1 MNKSQKVYLLFKRI
15 IDIFG
20 SIIGILLSLSL
31 LWWWIFIINL
41 FATKGHP
48 LFFPKR
54 IGKNKK
60 VYKMCKFR
68 TMKIDT
74 PVIPPYEMTKEQM
87 DMYET
92 GFGKFLRK
100 TTLDETLQF
109 FNVLL
114 GQMSLVGPRPG
125 AAKDEEMLVTA
136 RESYTPSPYLVRP
149 GMTGYAQVYMRRKH
163 DVMSKAWY
171 DCEYVKKFS
180 FSLDIKLIIKTLL
193 LMTFVHHKQK

>member
-1 MNKSQKVYLLFKRI
+1 
-15 IDIFG
+15 
-20 SIIGILLSLSL
+20 
-31 LWWWIFIINL
+31 
-41 FATKGHP
+41 
-48 LFFPKR
+48 
-54 IGKNKK
+54 
-60 VYKMCKFR
+60 MCKFR

-74 PVIPPYEMTKEQM
+74 PVIPPYEMTKEQL

-109 FNVLL
+109 FNVLI

-125 AAKDEEMLVTA
+125 AAKDEKMLIAA
-136 RESYTPSPYLVRP
+136 RESYTPSAYEVRP

-180 FSLDIKLIIKTLL
+180 LGLDIKLIIKTLL
-193 LMTFVHHKQK
+193 FMTFVHHKQK